1 MSEQLKETKLP
12 IDQSSDQNIIFQPV
26 TLSGN
31 YLKDTTSTLE
41 YVYFAISWLLYN
53 YRSDC
58 INKLSFNSV
67 NLFTKDGLPKGSFDT
82 TKIENW
88 NSCHLHRQWKEHHQS
103 FACTGVFVFAI
114 LTADVQILP
123 VNKPDSTSHNGP
135 NCVDHRIYTSSI
147 LLSVFNH
154 FMLEGRNSTA
164 IQVEMEN
171 SLLTLAKGDAICIYF
186 SFGCSSQ
193 LIEVIAIDALF
204 IRMNSL
210 LLNGSLFS
218 EYHNNVT
225 TTNTLPKLITEY
237 SNEVPKPKNISA
249 LTNLESNL
257 ARFIFK
263 DQIQMQVR
271 NLANE
276 IVNYRSSQSEGGLPN
291 GVTKPIA
298 SFVKNKEYK
307 SVLTSIVDTASPPIL
322 VKPLLKYLISKL

>member
-193 LIEVIAIDALF
+193 LIE
-204 IRMNSL
+204 
-210 LLNGSLFS
+210 
-218 EYHNNVT
+218 
-225 TTNTLPKLITEY
+225 NTLPKLITEY

-276 IVNYRSSQSEGGLPN
+276 IVNYRSSQSEADLNQMHNEDEVEKRINSFAKKMGGLPN